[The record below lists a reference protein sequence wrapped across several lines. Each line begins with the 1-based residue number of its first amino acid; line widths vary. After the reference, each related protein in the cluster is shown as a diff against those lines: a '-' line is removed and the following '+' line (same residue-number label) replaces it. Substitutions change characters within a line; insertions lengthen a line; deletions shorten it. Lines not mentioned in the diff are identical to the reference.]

1 MLYFHA
7 LVNINGVYNDTITGK
22 AQSELYLNLSIW
34 AELAKKGDIFDYS
47 IIEIIKADSRDGLN
61 EKIAEGV

>member
-1 MLYFHA
+1 MIHFHA
-7 LVNINGVYNDTITGK
+7 YLNVNGEYIDVVTGK

-47 IIEIIKADSRDGLN
+47 IIEIITADSYDELN